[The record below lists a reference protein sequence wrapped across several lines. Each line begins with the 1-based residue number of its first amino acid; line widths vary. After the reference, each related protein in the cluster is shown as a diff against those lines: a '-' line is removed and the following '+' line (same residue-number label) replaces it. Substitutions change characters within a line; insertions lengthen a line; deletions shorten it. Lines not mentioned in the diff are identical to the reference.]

1 MTGSDDAFCKLLMV
15 RSGTYPLVAFLAIA
29 ILLEYLVHYQFH
41 ISVAYTHLFYPIIVI
56 SAIWFQR
63 RAVLIA
69 LFFGIC
75 HILVSYSI
83 EGGIP
88 AEAIFRAMMLCLVA
102 YIAGS
107 LVRCMTLFRNEVVMR
122 NEELE
127 RTQAAYQMA
136 NKKLNLLSG
145 ITRHDILNQL
155 TALLGYQEIA
165 QEMCEDPALLDIL
178 QKEQLAAQ
186 TITRQMQ
193 FTRHY
198 QDIGVKAPVWH
209 NLTRTIQKIRAEFY
223 HDIIKLTTSIPDVSI
238 FADPLFP
245 LICQNLIDNSVRH
258 GTTLTRITF
267 SAEPA
272 GPDLLLVYEDD
283 GIGVPEDEKTKIFER
298 GYGKNTGMGLF
309 LSQEI
314 LAITGLVM
322 KETGIP
328 GKGVRFEIRIPA
340 GSFRYA
346 ASERDPGA

>member
-1 MTGSDDAFCKLLMV
+1 MPGSDDAFCKLLMV
-15 RSGTYPLVAFLAIA
+15 RSKGPALVAFLAIA
-29 ILLEYLVHYQFH
+29 ILLEYVVHYQFQ
-41 ISVAYTHLFYPIIVI
+41 ISVAYTHLFYPIIII

-69 LFFGIC
+69 LFFGLL

-83 EGGIP
+83 DDCLSFETV
-88 AEAIFRAMMLCLVA
+88 FRAMMLCLVA

-107 LVRCMTLFRNEVVMR
+107 LVRCMTLFRDEVVMR

-127 RTQAAYQMA
+127 RTQAAYRMA

-209 NLTRTIQKIRAEFY
+209 NMTRTIQKIRSEFH
-223 HDIIKLTTSIPDVSI
+223 HDSITIDSSIPDLSI

-258 GTTLTRITF
+258 GTTVTRISF

-283 GIGVPEDEKTKIFER
+283 GIGVSEDEKEKIFER

-328 GKGVRFEIRIPA
+328 GKGVRFEILIPT
-340 GSFRYA
+340 GSFRYT
-346 ASERDPGA
+346 ASENNTEA